1 MAFEL
6 GRVYATHRLG
16 SFWWASG
23 SWAGPALRSS
33 AFCKPIPSAWR
44 SGRRSSDRLKFC
56 GSAAGILINY
66 FFFDQFTAPLVHG
79 DAALHAA
86 AVVGLVV
93 VPVLVVDGGAV
104 LPGEGGVV
112 RVLVESNPVGE
123 AVLGQLGQ
131 QELVLGYVVDGG
143 QVAALVEMDR

>member
-1 MAFEL
+1 M
-6 GRVYATHRLG
+6 
-16 SFWWASG
+16 
-23 SWAGPALRSS
+23 
-33 AFCKPIPSAWR
+33 
-44 SGRRSSDRLKFC
+44 
-56 GSAAGILINY
+56 INY

>member
-1 MAFEL
+1 MNL
-6 GRVYATHRLG
+6 T
-16 SFWWASG
+16 
-23 SWAGPALRSS
+23 GP
-33 AFCKPIPSAWR
+33 IV
-44 SGRRSSDRLKFC
+44 D
-56 GSAAGILINY
+56 
-66 FFFDQFTAPLVHG
+66 G

-112 RVLVESNPVGE
+112 RVLVEADPVRV

-131 QELVLGYVVDGG
+131 HELVLAYVVDRG
-143 QVAALVEMDR
+143 QVAALVKKDQSIVCFSNLCCENEMI